1 MKWYKYLLYPNLR
14 TRHNHHCKGGWRCTC
29 GDFGNAK
36 SKAAEGISQ
45 AGSDMYNRSK
55 MTDQESQQ
63 YGQSFD
69 TGNMLQQLYQYFSGM
84 GQAPAGMQN
93 SEQQYQQQGP
103 MAQNI
108 YNQVSQQA
116 QNPYAGWESSLQPNL
131 QMATQNVNQQSNA
144 RGLLNSGQNLESLGR
159 AGVELAVS
167 DAQNRMAYGQQ
178 SLSNA
183 SNLSNQMYGQ
193 QQQGISNMGNL
204 YSQQQN
210 SGLQAMQRQAGAAQ
224 NAAQYQAYPYQ
235 ASLGNVYGMQNS
247 LMKMGTQRIGAGIG
261 AAGNSAALLNN
272 NSAPAGF

>member
-1 MKWYKYLLYPNLR
+1 MCDF
-14 TRHNHHCKGGWRCTC
+14 T
-29 GDFGNAK
+29 GDAK
-36 SKAAEGISQ
+36 SKAAGGISQ

-84 GQAPAGMQN
+84 GQQPQGYQN

-108 YNQVSQQA
+108 YNTVAGQA
-116 QNPYAGWESSLQPNL
+116 ANPYAGWESSLQPNL

-183 SNLSNQMYGQ
+183 SNLSNQMYNQ
-193 QQQGISNMGNL
+193 QQTGISNMGNL
-204 YSQQQN
+204 YNAQQGY
-210 SGLQAMQRQAGAAQ
+210 GLEAMKRQAGAAQ
-224 NAAQYQAYPYQ
+224 NAAAYQSYPYQ
-235 ASLGNVYGMQNS
+235 AQLGESYGIQNGIMGLGNNAIQNMFPVFNS
-247 LMKMGTQRIGAGIG
+247 PTNNAKMVTGGQ
-261 AAGNSAALLNN
+261 
-272 NSAPAGF
+272 